1 MAEFFSLDVKDRIAT
16 LTFARPPVNAFSY
29 AVYRELIEIVDEIEA
44 SDDIAVVVLTG
55 GALSRAW
62 VGGADLK
69 DLVELDPETRRERYK
84 LVNASLPRLYN
95 LDRPVIAAINGPAV
109 GVGVSVAAMCDI
121 RVASK
126 TAFFAKPEID
136 RGLVA
141 SGGIQ
146 ITRLNMPAGV
156 VREMIYTGRR
166 FSAEE
171 LAWTGFLNYVLE
183 PDEVLPKAMEIAAQI
198 AGKSLPALKANK
210 VCNNAVEGLPWQ
222 EGYKLCQEYSAMLT
236 GTSDAKEGIRAF
248 LEKRR
253 TQYQDR

>member
-1 MAEFFSLDVKDRIAT
+1 MAEFFSIEVKNKIAT

-29 AVYRELIEIVDEIEA
+29 AVYRELIEVIDEIET
-44 SDDIAVVVLTG
+44 SDEIAVVILTG
-55 GALSRAW
+55 SPQSRAW

-95 LDRPVIAAINGPAV
+95 LERPVIAAINGPAV
-109 GVGVSVAAMCDI
+109 GVGVSVAAMYDI
-121 RVASK
+121 RIASK
-126 TAFFAKPEID
+126 KAFFAKPEID

-141 SGGIQ
+141 SGGAQ
-146 ITRLNMPAGV
+146 ITRLNMPIGV
-156 VREMIYTGRR
+156 VREMIYTARR

-183 PDEVLPKAMEIAAQI
+183 PEEVLPKAQEIAELI
-198 AGKSLPALKANK
+198 AAKSLPALKANK
-210 VCNNAVEGLPWQ
+210 ICNNAVEGLAW
-222 EGYKLCQEYSAMLT
+222 EDGYKLTQEYSAMLT
-236 GTSDAKEGIRAF
+236 GTSDSKEGIRAF

-253 TQYQDR
+253 ADYQDR

>member
-222 EGYKLCQEYSAMLT
+222 EGYKLCQEYSATLT